1 VGRGRVR
8 EFRKE
13 REKWVD
19 FVRFEVWAILKAVA
33 NGAGREGVRS
43 VVERT
48 RLSPLTVEKVL
59 NRLVRYRIIEER
71 KEKRWPYR
79 RSFRLTE
86 RGEWLLACFDSIGEL
101 VKQIREE
108 EVRASPQHPLD

>member
-1 VGRGRVR
+1 VR
-8 EFRKE
+8 NFREE
-13 REKWVD
+13 RKNWVD
-19 FVRFEVWAILKAVA
+19 FTRFEVWAVLKAIA
-33 NGAGREGVRS
+33 NGTGREGVRS

-59 NRLVRYRIIEER
+59 NKLVRYRIIEER

-79 RSFRLTE
+79 RSLRLTE
-86 RGEWLLACFDSIGEL
+86 RGERLLACFDSIGEL

-108 EVRASPQHPLD
+108 EVRAGPQHSLD

>member
-1 VGRGRVR
+1 MMRGTRNFR
-8 EFRKE
+8 EERK
-13 REKWVD
+13 RWVD
-19 FVRFEVWAILKAVA
+19 FVRFEVWAILKAIA

-43 VVERT
+43 VVKRT

-79 RSFRLTE
+79 RSFCLTE

-108 EVRASPQHPLD
+108 EEVRAGPQHPLD